1 MPGGGVTN
9 VSFSGELRPSLMDAD
24 EEGVASDGAVSSA
37 AAAAVAA
44 SVASLSALRTTVVA
58 VVVVAAAVVVVVV
71 AAAVD
76 FAPSRSSSTGVS
88 VHLTV
93 QSPSVGRPRRQS
105 PSRASRRRP
114 TTTSADRPPSWCL
127 LLPPLHFWV
136 LVLVLPL
143 VVLVLVLLVARWLA
157 GLGKR
162 E

>member
-9 VSFSGELRPSLMDAD
+9 VSFSGELRPSFMDAD

-58 VVVVAAAVVVVVV
+58 AVVVVAVVVVI

-76 FAPSRSSSTGVS
+76 FAPSRSSSTGAS